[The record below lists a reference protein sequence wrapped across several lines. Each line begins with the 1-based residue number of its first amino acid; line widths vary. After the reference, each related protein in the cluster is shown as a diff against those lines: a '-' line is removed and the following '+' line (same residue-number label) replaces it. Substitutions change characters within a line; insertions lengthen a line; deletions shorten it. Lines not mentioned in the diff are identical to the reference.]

1 MKLLFV
7 LYLASYSCCFLLSF
21 LTSTFQLRLRA
32 REQDAVPD
40 FKESDRRGVPGAA
53 DHQLGR
59 HRVGGQAGSPV
70 GRGTLVGKHQSHRG
84 SPSRL
89 SRIQGQSVSWFSLKK
104 IG

>member
-7 LYLASYSCCFLLSF
+7 LSLASYLCCFLLSF

-32 REQDAVPD
+32 REQDAVSD

-59 HRVGGQAGSPV
+59 HCVGGQADSPV
-70 GRGTLVGKHQSHRG
+70 GRGTPVGKHQSHRG

-89 SRIQGQSVSWFSLKK
+89 SRIQGQSESWFSLKK